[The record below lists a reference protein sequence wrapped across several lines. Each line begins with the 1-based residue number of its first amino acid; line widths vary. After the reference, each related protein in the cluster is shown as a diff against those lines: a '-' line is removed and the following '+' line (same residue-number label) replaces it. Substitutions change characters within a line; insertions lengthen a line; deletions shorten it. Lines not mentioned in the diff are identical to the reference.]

1 MIDRLRGHVRH
12 IWLIARLALR
22 EAWRRRLLLVAIL
35 MGMAFLT
42 LYGFGLR
49 AAYIDYLKQV
59 GGRVILLRSMIGT
72 VMLAALYAVNF
83 LIVATSV
90 LTAVGAFSQE
100 MANNTIYSIVAKPIH
115 RWEIYL
121 GRWLGHTLMI
131 VSYTLFLVGGVFGL
145 TWLLTGYGPL
155 APFEGLAL
163 MLFEGVIILSVTLLG
178 STMLNTL
185 ANGVLVFMLYG
196 LAFAGAWTEQIGAM
210 VGSQTALD
218 LGILSSL
225 LLPTEALWRRASY
238 VMQTALMRNIGA
250 SPFGLA
256 SVPNRWFLIYAALYL
271 IATVAIAMRVFD
283 RRDL

>member
-1 MIDRLRGHVRH
+1 MIDRLRVHARH

-22 EAWRRRLLLVAIL
+22 EAWRRRLLLIAIL
-35 MGMAFLT
+35 MGIAFLA

-49 AAYIDYLKQV
+49 AAYVDYLDQV
-59 GGRVILLRSMIGT
+59 GERVILLRSMIGT
-72 VMLAALYAVNF
+72 VMLTALYAVNF

-100 MANNTIYSIVAKPIH
+100 IANNTIYSIVAKPLH
-115 RWEIYL
+115 RWEIYI
-121 GRWLGHTLMI
+121 GRWLGHLLMI
-131 VSYTLFLVGGVFGL
+131 VAYTLFLVGSVFAL
-145 TWLLTGYGPL
+145 TWLLTGYGPR
-155 APFEGLAL
+155 APIEGLAL
-163 MLFEGVIILSVTLLG
+163 MVFEGMVILSVTLLG
-178 STMLNTL
+178 STLLNTL

-210 VGSQTALD
+210 VDSQTALD

-238 VMQTALMRNIGA
+238 VMQTALMRNIGV

-256 SVPNRWFLIYAALYL
+256 SVPNRWFLVYSALYL
-271 IATVAIAMRVFD
+271 IATVALAMRVFA

>member
-1 MIDRLRGHVRH
+1 VTDSFKRHVRH

-22 EAWRRRLLLVAIL
+22 EAWRRRLLLIAIL
-35 MGMAFLT
+35 MGMAFLA

-49 AAYIDYLKQV
+49 AAYVDYLDQV

-72 VMLAALYAVNF
+72 VMLTALYAVNF

-100 MANNTIYSIVAKPIH
+100 ISTNTIYSIVAKPLH
-115 RWEIYL
+115 RWEIYM

-131 VSYTLFLVGGVFGL
+131 IAYTLFLVGSVFAL
-145 TWLLTGYGPL
+145 TWLLTGYGPR
-155 APFEGLAL
+155 APLEGLAL
-163 MLFEGVIILSVTLLG
+163 MVFEGMVILSVTLLG
-178 STMLNTL
+178 STLLNTL

-196 LAFAGAWTEQIGAM
+196 LAFAGSWTEQIGAM
-210 VGSQTALD
+210 VDSQTALD

-271 IATVAIAMRVFD
+271 IATVALAMRVFA

>member
-1 MIDRLRGHVRH
+1 MIDRLRGHARH

-22 EAWRRRLLLVAIL
+22 EAWRRRLLLIAIL
-35 MGMAFLT
+35 MGLAFLA

-49 AAYIDYLKQV
+49 AAYIDYLRQV
-59 GGRVILLRSMIGT
+59 EGRLILLRSMIST
-72 VMLAALYAVNF
+72 VMLTALYAVNF

-90 LTAVGAFSQE
+90 LMAVGAFSQE
-100 MANNTIYSIVAKPIH
+100 MANNTIYSIVAKPLH
-115 RWEIYL
+115 RWEIYM

-131 VSYTLFLVGGVFGL
+131 VTYTLFLVGGVFGL
-145 TWLLTGYGPL
+145 TWLLTGYGPR
-155 APFEGLAL
+155 APLEGLAL
-163 MLFEGVIILSVTLLG
+163 MLFEGIVILSVTLLG
-178 STMLNTL
+178 STVLNTL
-185 ANGVLVFMLYG
+185 ANGVFVFMLYG

-210 VGSQTALD
+210 VDSQTAID

-238 VMQTALMRNIGA
+238 VMQTALMRNIGT

-256 SVPNRWFLIYAALYL
+256 SVPNRWFLVYAALYL
-271 IATVAIAMRVFD
+271 IATVGVALRVFA